1 MPRSPSPIIIRSIR
15 SSASPGS
22 SPSASAAAPPA
33 AARGPV
39 RGTIRGRFIALAAA
53 RHAEFA
59 SRYEF
64 LCNFR
69 ILRLAN
75 AKPHPGHATRVF
87 TGTAIGPRRGPAG
100 CGARTIR
107 CCPAS
112 ESDPELDS
120 ESDWP
125 VPALRPDE
133 CGMES
138 ARSLLAVRCP
148 FMIFLAI
155 SGHGPSAPEVCNGKA
170 TDVPCCTR
178 ISCRPRER
186 GQRASRIRS

>member
-1 MPRSPSPIIIRSIR
+1 MPRSPSPIIIRCIR
-15 SSASPGS
+15 SSRAASPGS
-22 SPSASAAAPPA
+22 SPSASAVAPPA
-33 AARGPV
+33 AAAPGPG

-53 RHAEFA
+53 RHAGFA

-75 AKPHPGHATRVF
+75 SAPHPGHATRVF
-87 TGTAIGPRRGPAG
+87 TGTAIRPRRGTAG

-112 ESDPELDS
+112 ESDAELDS

-125 VPALRPDE
+125 VPALRQDE
-133 CGMES
+133 CGMVFAVCSDS
-138 ARSLLAVRCP
+138 ARSSRPLKSVFCYFQCAARP
-148 FMIFLAI
+148 
-155 SGHGPSAPEVCNGKA
+155 APACNGHQQTV
-170 TDVPCCTR
+170 TDVPF
-178 ISCRPRER
+178 
-186 GQRASRIRS
+186 